1 MRGGLDFYL
10 DSAKA
15 IVIVTHNSRAE
26 AESLLATLRTAYVP
40 NRVLL
45 VAADGEPLKELARV
59 VPLADGK
66 TSGAGQAMAYVCRR
80 GVAICQ
86 PPSGRGVAGAP
97 TAQTSRPGPLA
108 RAEGATAVLSTRK
121 HIRD

>member
-1 MRGGLDFYL
+1 LDFYL

-45 VAADGEPLKELARV
+45 VAADGEPLKEPR
-59 VPLADGK
+59 
-66 TSGAGQAMAYVCRR
+66 
-80 GVAICQ
+80 
-86 PPSGRGVAGAP
+86 
-97 TAQTSRPGPLA
+97 
-108 RAEGATAVLSTRK
+108 E
-121 HIRD
+121 